1 MAFTLHA
8 KPTLTSKQKEWA
20 NSSLIILAD
29 TETKKKYFGC
39 KCGVRPIASIGG
51 GPTSTYELIP
61 DGFQPKAPNH
71 VGKMENHLKLYS
83 KLGRPHGS
91 AANALAH
98 WARTHHID
106 EVDRFLGVKG
116 HDSFCCKQCGLQR
129 SYKGLERLFRHAQ
142 GCLDDVAAEN
152 ATTEDTEETVES
164 ACVRRLQISF
174 QQRLPVVLEMP
185 AGDAT
190 TVSDLMATVRRRWG
204 ATGKDDDDK
213 NDDDK
218 NDKHDDKRQVELWWD
233 PPTHVS
239 KDPLRLADGS
249 KTVAELGLWDLD
261 VVRADLVSAAQD
273 DDATKAAQIAC
284 IVGAYEAMAV
294 NQGPPTAIQR
304 DLETLLRKHGWQPK
318 KKKRRIHPQPV
329 T

>member
-20 NSSLIILAD
+20 NSSLFILAK
-29 TETKKKYFGC
+29 TKKKYFGC
-39 KCGVRPIASIGG
+39 NCGVRPIASIGG
-51 GPTSTYELIP
+51 GPTSSYELIP

-83 KLGRPHGS
+83 KLDRPHGS

-98 WARTHHID
+98 WARTHHVD

-204 ATGKDDDDK
+204 ATGKDDE
-213 NDDDK
+213 N
-218 NDKHDDKRQVELWWD
+218 DDKRQVELWWD

-239 KDPLRLADGS
+239 KDPMRLADGS

-284 IVGAYEAMAV
+284 IVGAYEAMAA

-318 KKKRRIHPQPV
+318 KKKRRIHPQPA